1 MLHAIPL
8 LALALLG
15 APDADSASPP
25 AAPAALTG
33 PQVGQPAPAFDLT
46 TIDGKHVSLDTY
58 RGKTL
63 VLNVWAT
70 WCPPC
75 RQEMPDLIRSA
86 PKLAKEG
93 VALLGVDTTEEAPIV
108 RAYASAKGVPYP
120 QAIAADKAFATA
132 YDIQYFPT
140 TFVIDPQGVVRAR
153 YVDVLGTA
161 QLAALVAAA
170 QAGRNA
176 EIVSPLQAKIDATI
190 ADPSIVFDGDPSA
203 VLANAKKAADAID
216 AAEKLLDESDSA
228 KGNSTDLLRTHAEEA
243 VLRDRAIA
251 ALAQA
256 GPAVG
261 DKVLLPR
268 LRGDAAR
275 DRELWDDAIAE
286 YRSVLAVDPKN
297 EDALS
302 GIAAAAYNLD
312 RRDLEVETDMQLA
325 ALEPA
330 DVGTL
335 VSLARAQDKAGK
347 TADAYATFDRAIAA
361 GKADVEAHP
370 GKALPIRM
378 LAWAHLYAGRAYAA
392 DGDAARARAEFEQML
407 AWTQK
412 LPAGDARHDMYLEEG
427 QEALVALG
435 LTDRSG
441 AASVSLAPWT
451 GSDLPGSIPN
461 TIKYRLA
468 VAGAAGKTVALTTSG
483 VPKGWVASF
492 CSDKVCAP
500 FKTTVSIPESGV
512 KIVEFQLV
520 PPEGRAPAP
529 KVRVTGNDGHHLSSA
544 TT

>member
-1 MLHAIPL
+1 MQYAIAFA
-8 LALALLG
+8 ALALLG
-15 APDADSASPP
+15 APDGTPV
-25 AAPAALTG
+25 APSVAPVALTG
-33 PQVGQPAPAFDLT
+33 PQIGQPAPAIDLT
-46 TIDGKHVSLDTY
+46 TIDGKRVSLDAY

-75 RQEMPDLIRSA
+75 RQEMPDLIGAA
-86 PKLAKEG
+86 PKLAKDG
-93 VALLGVDTTEEAPIV
+93 VAFLGVDTTEEAPIV
-108 RAYASAKGVPYP
+108 RAYVSAKGVPYP
-120 QAIAADKAFATA
+120 QAIDTSKAFARA

-140 TFVIDPQGVVRAR
+140 TFVIDPQGILRAR
-153 YVDVLGTA
+153 YIDVLGTA

-176 EIVSPLQAKIDATI
+176 EIVSPLQAKIDATLG
-190 ADPSIVFDGDPSA
+190 DPAIVFDGDASA
-203 VLANAKKAADAID
+203 VLANAKKAADAIA

-228 KGNSTDLLRTHAEEA
+228 KGNSTDLLRTRTEEA
-243 VLRDRAIA
+243 ALRDRAIA
-251 ALAQA
+251 ALTQA

-275 DRELWDDAIAE
+275 DRERWDDAIAE

-297 EDALS
+297 EDALG
-302 GIAAAAYNLD
+302 GIAMAAYNLD
-312 RRDLEVETDMQLA
+312 RRDVVVDADMQLA
-325 ALEPA
+325 ALEPS

-335 VSLARAQDKAGK
+335 VSLARAQDKDGK
-347 TADAYATFDRAIAA
+347 SAEAYATFARAIAA
-361 GKADVEAHP
+361 GKADVDAHP
-370 GKALPIRM
+370 GKALAVRM
-378 LAWAHLYAGRAYAA
+378 LAWAHLYAGRTYAA
-392 DGDAARARAEFEQML
+392 NGDAAHARAEFAQML

-412 LPAGDARHDMYLEEG
+412 LPANDSRHDMYLEEG

-435 LTDRSG
+435 LTDHSG
-441 AASVSLAPWT
+441 ASVSLAPWT
-451 GSDLPGSIPN
+451 GADLPGSIPN

-468 VAGAAGKTVALTTSG
+468 VAGVAGKTVALTTSG

-500 FKTTVSIPESGV
+500 FKTSVSIPESGV

-520 PPEGRAPAP
+520 PPQGREPAP
-529 KVRVTGNDGHHLSSA
+529 KVRVTGNDGHHQSSA